1 MATTERKR
9 SVSSRIAAATPIS
22 SPIGADCSSP
32 MSIAMPR
39 IETSTPACSAGPV
52 TDSRRSR
59 AAGPRSSAGTSY
71 WTVANATL
79 PSGET
84 CGVAHAGHV
93 WLPVDGLQRGLDAV
107 AGHGR
112 RITGE
117 DDLGV
122 GARDLREALLEQL
135 LGARRVDARRAV
147 VVDEAGAEGAAER
160 ADAGDHDDRDE
171 QGAAPVAG

>member
-9 SVSSRIAAATPIS
+9 IVSSRIAAATPIS
-22 SPIGADCSSP
+22 SPIGAACSSP

-59 AAGPRSSAGTSY
+59 ASGPRSSAGTSY

-84 CGVAHAGHV
+84 CGSLTPVTCGWPATAFSVAFTPSPDTAAGSPAKTI
-93 WLPVDGLQRGLDAV
+93 WASAPG
-107 AGHGR
+107 
-112 RITGE
+112 
-117 DDLGV
+117 
-122 GARDLREALLEQL
+122 DLREALLEQL
-135 LGARRVDARRAV
+135 LGASGVDARRAV
-147 VVDEAGAEGAAER
+147 VVDEAGAERAAER
-160 ADAGDHDDRDE
+160 ADRRRSGRSRR
-171 QGAAPVAG
+171 